1 MNKSYIKRKDNVYPY
16 SHLRK
21 VLPNGFFCYY
31 YYIIIYFYFYF
42 FFIIISPGKY
52 IANRGSFYH
61 YKLVLRLLKIEPEL
75 SQTGTAIKNWGIF
88 IANWGSYYNSR
99 KFLQTG
105 ARRIITHLVGIFRNC
120 YIRYLITLKNLTDFK
135 DEKL

>member
-1 MNKSYIKRKDNVYPY
+1 MYIPIVIFERYCQMV
-16 SHLRK
+16 
-21 VLPNGFFCYY
+21 FFV
-31 YYIIIYFYFYF
+31 IIIVLLFIFIFIFFYY
-42 FFIIISPGKY
+42 IISPGKY

-99 KFLQTG
+99 KFLQIG

>member
-1 MNKSYIKRKDNVYPY
+1 MYIPIVIFERYCQMV
-16 SHLRK
+16 
-21 VLPNGFFCYY
+21 FFV
-31 YYIIIYFYFYF
+31 IIIILLFIFIFIFFYY
-42 FFIIISPGKY
+42 IISPGKY

-99 KFLQTG
+99 KFLQIG